1 MSSVEAVWTIRFG
14 WSAGQPEDWEKGVL
28 ALFSNQM
35 VGGDSVMAYI
45 GHYTIDGDRI
55 SGQLTIMRHD
65 YAESSKADYKDQ
77 ELRFEVE
84 LEGTHSS
91 DEIIGRLVGQG
102 RKDASFI
109 MKRLAPLPVSSAANI
124 THK

>member
-14 WSAGQPEDWEKGVL
+14 WLAGRQEDWEKGVL

-35 VGGDSVMAYI
+35 VGGDSVMAYV
-45 GHYTIDGDRI
+45 GNYAVDGDRV

-65 YAESSKADYKDQ
+65 YPESSKADYKDR
-77 ELRFEVE
+77 ELRFEIG

-91 DEIIGRLVGQG
+91 DEITGRLVQEG

-109 MKRLAPLPVSSAANI
+109 MKRLAPLPVSSAANV